1 MRNKTDKRIINTKN
15 KIKNSFISLLEE
27 KEIEKI
33 TVKEICEKA
42 DVTRG
47 TFYAHYENEYDLL
60 KALIIEMVTRAF
72 KIIQHLPEPGYS
84 HDEKIV
90 MLTKMFDYLKSNR
103 ILLWYF
109 VNRNTYEEI
118 SVIAKDFFYALCLKK
133 AESVDSE
140 KVQAAY
146 MFTGCGILGLLNFWI
161 NDNCTIGSEK
171 IAVYFKSI
179 IDGGIREFIH
189 SNK

>member
-1 MRNKTDKRIINTKN
+1 MSNKTDKRIINTKN
-15 KIKNSFISLLEE
+15 KIKDSFLSLLEE
-27 KEIEKI
+27 KKIEKI
-33 TVKEICEKA
+33 TVKEICERA

-60 KALIIEMVTRAF
+60 KMLIIEMVTGAF
-72 KIIQHLPEPGYS
+72 KIIRHLSESGYS
-84 HDEKIV
+84 HDEKIA
-90 MLTKMFDYLKSNR
+90 MLTKMFDYLKSNK

-118 SVIAKDFFYALCLKK
+118 SVMAKDFFYAICLKK
-133 AESVDSE
+133 AETVDSE
-140 KVQAAY
+140 RVQAAY

-171 IAVYFKSI
+171 IAVYFMSI
-179 IDGGIREFIH
+179 IDGGIKEFIH